1 MVDGNGRNEI
11 LSNNSFYLQLVNGGN
26 FFATPFIS
34 KSLSVKLF
42 PGRNEIYARGKWRE
56 SVRDV
61 DENFLARSF
70 HTMIASLNPAKP
82 SCTVLCW
89 FIVCLTSIC

>member
-1 MVDGNGRNEI
+1 MVDRNGRNEI

-61 DENFLARSF
+61 DENFLARSLIP
-70 HTMIASLNPAKP
+70 HDDCIVEPGKTIVHRVVLIYSLFN
-82 SCTVLCW
+82 
-89 FIVCLTSIC
+89 